1 MNLLFSM
8 FFVIDLFILAH
19 NLCKYFF
26 NQFLNLGR
34 PRLTCSNSAVYAD
47 A

>member
-34 PRLTCSNSAVYAD
+34 PKLTCPNSAVYAD